1 MRICFCKVNQEFP
14 NSKLNPKKEWF
25 AYWLGWLFVLLLFSS
40 PVRLA
45 YRRSIGLFL
54 IFKWFTLFS
63 CKLSRNKLVH
73 FLSFPSIFYFTSLLT
88 TDEFT
93 LHFFAFHFNTLK
105 HFHLRLLVVNSCCCW
120 VSRARHSCSTS
131 RRHCFCMFLLYNLL
145 LLPLQEC
152 EVQWLWMFF
161 SASLFCW
168 RRCECVRVVSSCS
181 MFLSVL
187 AGGCCWILFYW
198 ERLSALI
205 FVYFLF
211 RHLRTE

>member
-1 MRICFCKVNQEFP
+1 MRVCFCKVNQEFP
-14 NSKLNPKKEWF
+14 NSKLNPKREWF

-120 VSRARHSCSTS
+120 MFRVRDIVV
-131 RRHCFCMFLLYNLL
+131 RRHDDTVSVCFYFTICYYCRYKSVKFSDCECFFLPYFVGVGVNVFVLFLLAL
-145 LLPLQEC
+145 
-152 EVQWLWMFF
+152 
-161 SASLFCW
+161 
-168 RRCECVRVVSSCS
+168 CS
-181 MFLSVL
+181 YL
-187 AGGCCWILFYW
+187 C
-198 ERLSALI
+198 
-205 FVYFLF
+205 
-211 RHLRTE
+211 